1 MAAAK
6 GTCLNHLSRE
16 SPDVKRL
23 AKFYIEMFGFE
34 QVETPK
40 FDFEV
45 IWLKLGSSFY
55 LHLIERDPNSKLPEG
70 PWSSASAVADPKDL
84 PRGHHLCLYV
94 PNFDSV
100 VQNLKVRG
108 FLQILLQEVFSCYGV
123 GNVHNIELSH
133 FQFLFEGLGK
143 GIEVNEMTRP
153 DGKARQAFFFD
164 PDGNGLEVTSQ
175 SPEL

>member
-1 MAAAK
+1 
-6 GTCLNHLSRE
+6 
-16 SPDVKRL
+16 
-23 AKFYIEMFGFE
+23 MFGFE

-55 LHLIERDPNSKLPEG
+55 LHLIERDPSSKLPEG

-100 VQNLKVRG
+100 VQNLK
-108 FLQILLQEVFSCYGV
+108 E
-123 GNVHNIELSH
+123 
-133 FQFLFEGLGK
+133 K

>member
-1 MAAAK
+1 MV
-6 GTCLNHLSRE
+6 E
-16 SPDVKRL
+16 V
-23 AKFYIEMFGFE
+23 GFI
-34 QVETPK
+34 VLPASHRTRP
-40 FDFEV
+40 
-45 IWLKLGSSFY
+45 S
-55 LHLIERDPNSKLPEG
+55 SKLPEG

-100 VQNLKVRG
+100 VQNLK
-108 FLQILLQEVFSCYGV
+108 E
-123 GNVHNIELSH
+123 
-133 FQFLFEGLGK
+133 K